1 MKIEVI
7 LLIIYGS
14 FGLLNVYCFLFQ
26 RTTRKIRRFAVGT
39 TLMKL
44 EKLLLPDWYSWLYFI
59 SFLRFIPLIWL
70 FIINWKFAVISFLV
84 ISLLKMV
91 IPTDD
96 YGNIQKIK
104 RHFSKKINSNSGSKL
119 DMDLYEIVLEAEKK
133 TL

>member
-1 MKIEVI
+1 MKLNIFLV
-7 LLIIYGS
+7 IIYAF

-44 EKLLLPDWYSWLYFI
+44 EKVLLPDWYFWLYFI

-70 FIINWKFAVISFLV
+70 FIIDWKIAVISFLV
-84 ISLLKMV
+84 ISFLKLV
-91 IPTDD
+91 IPVDD

-104 RHFSKKINSNSGSKL
+104 KHFEKKINTNSVTDL
-119 DMDLYEIVLEAEKK
+119 DIKLYEIVLEAEKK
-133 TL
+133 IL

>member
-1 MKIEVI
+1 MEVA
-7 LLIIYGS
+7 LIIVYGI

-26 RTTRKIRRFAVGT
+26 RTTRKIRSYAVGT

-44 EKLLLPDWYSWLYFI
+44 EKFLLPDWYSWLYFI

-70 FIINWKFAVISFLV
+70 FIMNWKIAVVAFII
-84 ISLLKMV
+84 ISLLKIF

-104 RHFSKKINSNSGSKL
+104 RYFEKKINSNSFTKL

>member
-1 MKIEVI
+1 MKIEI
-7 LLIIYGS
+7 ALIIVYLI

-26 RTTRKIRRFAVGT
+26 RTARKIRRFAVGT

-44 EKLLLPDWYSWLYFI
+44 EKEFLPYWYFWLYFI

-70 FIINWKFAVISFLV
+70 LIINWKIAIIVFIVIEFLK
-84 ISLLKMV
+84 LV

-104 RHFSKKINSNSGSKL
+104 RHLEKRIRTEPDSTLNTKL
-119 DMDLYEIVLEAEKK
+119 YDIVLEAEKK

>member
-1 MKIEVI
+1 MKIEI
-7 LLIIYGS
+7 ALIIVYII

-26 RTTRKIRRFAVGT
+26 RTARKIRRFAVGT

-44 EKLLLPDWYSWLYFI
+44 EKVLLPDWYFWLYFI

-70 FIINWKFAVISFLV
+70 FIINWKIGVILFLV
-84 ISLLKMV
+84 ISLLKLL
-91 IPTDD
+91 IPVDD

-104 RHFSKKINSNSGSKL
+104 RHLEKRINSESDSTLNTKL
-119 DMDLYEIVLEAEKK
+119 YDIVLEVEKK